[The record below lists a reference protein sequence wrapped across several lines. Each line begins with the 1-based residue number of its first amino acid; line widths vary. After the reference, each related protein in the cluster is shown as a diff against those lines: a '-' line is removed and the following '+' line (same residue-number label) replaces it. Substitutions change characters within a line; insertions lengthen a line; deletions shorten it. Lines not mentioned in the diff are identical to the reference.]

1 MKQLG
6 ARRKAV
12 HLTQDQLAEKLGVKR
27 SALAMWEIG
36 TNTPPTKYILPLA
49 RILDC
54 TVEALLRD
62 EEVEA

>member
-1 MKQLG
+1 MKHLG

-12 HLTQDQLAEKLGVKR
+12 NLTQRELAARLGIKQ
-27 SALAMWEIG
+27 SALAMWESG
-36 TNTPPTKYILPLA
+36 ANTPPTKYLLDLA
-49 RILDC
+49 KVLNC

>member
-6 ARRKAV
+6 KLRKAV
-12 HLTQDQLAEKLGVKR
+12 NLTQRQLAERLGVKR

-36 TNTPPTKYILPLA
+36 ANTPPTKYLLALAEILN
-49 RILDC
+49 C
-54 TVEALLRD
+54 SVEALLRD